1 MKVSLVA
8 AVSVDGRIAK
18 SEGQT
23 STDWTSAEDKKFFV
37 EKTKEAGVL
46 VMGRKTYE
54 TIGRPL
60 PDRLNVIMTRDA
72 ANHESIEGTLEF
84 TKASP
89 TAILED
95 LEIRGFK
102 EVIIAGGAG
111 VYSLFLKEGL
121 VTDLYLTVEPLLFGG
136 GVPLIDGI
144 ASFELELVDTKK
156 LGEQSVL
163 IHYLIVNS

>member
-1 MKVSLVA
+1 MIVSLVA
-8 AVSVDGRIAK
+8 AISVDGRIAQK
-18 SEGQT
+18 EGQT
-23 STDWTSAEDKKFFV
+23 STDWTSQEDKKFFV

-60 PDRLNVIMTRDA
+60 PNRLNVIMTRDVGQF
-72 ANHESIEGTLEF
+72 ESIEGTLEF
-84 TKASP
+84 TKATP
-89 TAILED
+89 AGILTD

-121 VTDLYLTVEPLLFGG
+121 VTDLYLTVEPIIFGAG
-136 GVPLIDGI
+136 IPLIDGI
-144 ASFELELVDTKK
+144 DSKRLELVESKK

-163 IHYLIVNS
+163 LHYRIL